1 MGRAVHRLLSGGAGA
16 VAAPVIFLLCMS
28 INYALVPW
36 VCAAGHPMVLH
47 GVTFTAVL
55 LIGVAVWLSWRDMRQ
70 TKKQPSDTNG
80 EIASRVRFTA
90 LLGLATSGLF
100 LFIMLAQWLPQFILN
115 PCEP

>member
-1 MGRAVHRLLSGGAGA
+1 VTIMGRAVHRLLSGGAGA

-55 LIGVAVWLSWRDMRQ
+55 LIGAVAWLS
-70 TKKQPSDTNG
+70 
-80 EIASRVRFTA
+80 
-90 LLGLATSGLF
+90 
-100 LFIMLAQWLPQFILN
+100 
-115 PCEP
+115 

>member
-1 MGRAVHRLLSGGAGA
+1 
-16 VAAPVIFLLCMS
+16 
-28 INYALVPW
+28 
-36 VCAAGHPMVLH
+36 
-47 GVTFTAVL
+47 
-55 LIGVAVWLSWRDMRQ
+55 MRQ
-70 TKKQPSDTNG
+70 TKKQPPDTNG